1 MQNTLD
7 LCLNS
12 DNLQSFPSMLEW
24 HKECRI
30 HIKLEAF
37 PKSKMALKNSLIYI
51 SFDQKDCTSLEAMFI
66 SMY

>member
-1 MQNTLD
+1 
-7 LCLNS
+7 
-12 DNLQSFPSMLEW
+12 MLEW